1 MIAGVDG
8 FRGRRWIAALDT
20 GRGKTKLEL
29 IDSFQALLG
38 HVELSLI
45 IIDVPVGL
53 LDAGERECDR
63 AARKLIGKRRSSVF
77 PAPIRAML
85 DAETYEEACQKRYK
99 IEKKMCSVQLY
110 SILPAIRD
118 ADNQLT
124 PALQSRVREGH
135 PEVSFTL
142 LNGGSPMRHPKKN
155 PAGCDERLTLLARHF
170 PDVQERVASLSKIGA
185 ETDAIDA
192 YALLWTAR
200 RLREGI
206 SKSLPE
212 TPQYDPRGLRA
223 EIVA

>member
-8 FRGRRWIAALDT
+8 FRGRWIAALDS
-20 GRGKTKLEL
+20 GDGNTKLEL
-29 IDSFQALLG
+29 IQSFQTILG
-38 HVELSLI
+38 REDLSLI
-45 IIDVPVGL
+45 VIDVPIGL
-53 LDAGERECDR
+53 LLAGERECDR

-85 DAETYEEACQKRYK
+85 DAETYEEACEKRYRV
-99 IEKKMCSVQLY
+99 EKKKCSVQLY

-118 ADNQLT
+118 ADNRLT

-142 LNGGSPMRHPKKN
+142 LNDGSPMRHPKKT
-155 PAGCDERLTLLARHF
+155 PAGRDERLMLLAGHF
-170 PDVQERVASLSKIGA
+170 RDVQERVARISKIGA

-200 RLREGI
+200 RLRQGI
-206 SKSLPE
+206 SKSLPD
-212 TPQYDPRGLRA
+212 TPQYDSRGLRA